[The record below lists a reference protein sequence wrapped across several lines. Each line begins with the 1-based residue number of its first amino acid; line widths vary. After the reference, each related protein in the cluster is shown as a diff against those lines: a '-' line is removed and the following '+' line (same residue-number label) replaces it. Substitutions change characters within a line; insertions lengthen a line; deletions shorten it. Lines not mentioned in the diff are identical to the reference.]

1 MGQLLTKTGVMG
13 APVYLARDTANSNTI
28 VVVKKYNV
36 DKHEH
41 PGTGKSLAR
50 AYKFSRWAL
59 PLLGALVVLQV

>member
-41 PGTGKSLAR
+41 PGNRQEFGQSI
-50 AYKFSRWAL
+50 
-59 PLLGALVVLQV
+59 